1 MDKRKIIATLRRSR
15 DAAASATDACLLPER
30 LAAFLDGALC
40 EAEHTAAEAHL
51 ADCGF
56 CLGQLAALLRSME
69 DATPPAVPD
78 TLLAQAERLAG
89 RPARRTPRSFHWA
102 AAAMLV
108 MALGLI
114 VMQRTQNPTE
124 DAAEPSHQTRYADQD
139 ALQLRLLAPE
149 EGSVIRPLEQIFQW
163 SAVPGALF
171 YDVRLVG
178 PDGDLL
184 LRERVEETRWLIPQ
198 QLQLEAGI
206 DYFVRIDAYL
216 SDVRYLSSEHVLFT
230 IAGAN

>member
-1 MDKRKIIATLRRSR
+1 MNEREIIAILGRSR
-15 DAAASATDACLLPER
+15 EVAASPTDACLPPQG

-40 EAEHTAAEAHL
+40 EAEHAAAEAHL

-69 DATPPAVPD
+69 DAMPPAVPE
-78 TLLAQAERLAG
+78 TLRAQAERLG
-89 RPARRTPRSFHWA
+89 VRPARGIPRAFHWA

-108 MALGLI
+108 LALGL
-114 VMQRTQNPTE
+114 VATQRPPGTA
-124 DAAEPSHQTRYADQD
+124 DSAAESVHQTRYVDQD
-139 ALQLRLLAPE
+139 ALQPRLLAPA
-149 EGSVIRPLEQIFQW
+149 EGSVIQPLEQVFHW
-163 SAVPGALF
+163 SGVPGALF

-184 LRERVEETRWLIPQ
+184 LRERVEETRWLIPK
-198 QLQLEAGI
+198 QLQLESGI

-216 SDVRYLSSEHVLFT
+216 SDARYLSSEHVLFT
-230 IAGAN
+230 VAGAD